1 MQPQVSDANDVEEE
15 RPTEE
20 PSQNSQGEGSKSGLT
35 RLAEEEQLFAAERL
49 QKIKKKKE
57 ENALRQA
64 QIEQQEREM
73 KDLEQRKRAQEQ

>member
-1 MQPQVSDANDVEEE
+1 MN
-15 RPTEE
+15 EE
-20 PSQNSQGEGSKSGLT
+20 PQQNSQGEGSKSGLT